1 MILEYWIIF
10 FSSTLLAFLFLYH
23 WKRRRLY
30 ELAAKIPGPPTTPI
44 LGNVFDGGSFV
55 PRDLQKFLFKTFK
68 EHNNLFRMWI
78 GPKLYIFLKNSS
90 EVEQVFINNPDA
102 FAKSHDY
109 DFLNSLAGQG
119 IFCQDDEEIWHRNRK
134 IVNKLF
140 HYSVLKHYVHTFHE
154 ETISLV
160 DKLKQI
166 IVNKPSDIAIHSML
180 AVLTFNTIAK
190 NTMGVHIESNLSN
203 KTLKAVEK
211 FFSLFWDVAVRPWL
225 ENELLFKAFGY
236 KDLKI
241 SIENFA
247 LNVVREIIDMA
258 KTQKQHEDN
267 NNNGVMEQRTVDS
280 K

>member
-1 MILEYWIIF
+1 
-10 FSSTLLAFLFLYH
+10 
-23 WKRRRLY
+23 
-30 ELAAKIPGPPTTPI
+30 
-44 LGNVFDGGSFV
+44 
-55 PRDLQKFLFKTFK
+55 
-68 EHNNLFRMWI
+68 MWI

-203 KTLKAVEK
+203 RTLKAVEK
-211 FFSLFWDVAVRPWL
+211 FFSV
-225 ENELLFKAFGY
+225 
-236 KDLKI
+236 
-241 SIENFA
+241 S
-247 LNVVREIIDMA
+247 
-258 KTQKQHEDN
+258 KTYTRIKF
-267 NNNGVMEQRTVDS
+267 T
-280 K
+280 